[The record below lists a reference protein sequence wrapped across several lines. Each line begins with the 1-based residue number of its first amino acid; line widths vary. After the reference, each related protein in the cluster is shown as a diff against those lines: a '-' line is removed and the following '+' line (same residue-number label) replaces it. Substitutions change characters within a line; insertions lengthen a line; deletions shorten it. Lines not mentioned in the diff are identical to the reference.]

1 VVLYGAALRVPLDW
15 DGEQGRGARCHSGPN
30 VGTVTAQGF
39 GHERENVGGV
49 RAIDALVC
57 EATVAPSQGEN
68 LLVTGDLDDR
78 RRTNYLERTAVRG
91 VQRNVREGI
100 LSRAGV
106 PSPFEYVA
114 SMFTTLTRRPDD
126 SKHSDGKRL
135 AWRKNAVYDIDAL
148 SAWSALTMKLRS
160 SLSVFE
166 NAPGR

>member
-78 RRTNYLERTAVRG
+78 RRTNYLERTAVTLRG
-91 VQRNVREGI
+91 KWRTF
-100 LSRAGV
+100 L
-106 PSPFEYVA
+106 FDTLFVA
-114 SMFTTLTRRPDD
+114 AED
-126 SKHSDGKRL
+126 SSGNSTFSHARQ
-135 AWRKNAVYDIDAL
+135 
-148 SAWSALTMKLRS
+148 RS
-160 SLSVFE
+160 SEKS
-166 NAPGR
+166 R